1 MVCPVVS
8 DKSAIVTRGA
18 PESKANGATAS
29 FLHLQSKQVTL
40 AAGTLQPRRPS
51 DQAGFALVLTL
62 VVIAVLALV
71 TQMMSAWL
79 TTALEDAIANQH
91 EAEAQQQM
99 ADAKAIALYLLA
111 ACPVSFRGLEM
122 TVGQVRSIGLTEEPR
137 NAENFIRL
145 DDSPYRLGGALL
157 RFQDARGLINL
168 NLGLP
173 GDIYA
178 LLGIFGVPAED
189 RDGLID
195 KLLDYLDAD
204 SFRRLNGA
212 EAPEYLEAGLD
223 SPANAPLRT
232 PLEVRRVLGWR
243 DIEGLA
249 RDDTVWPR
257 LTSIAPVAGFN
268 VNTAPRP
275 LLMLIPSL
283 NSDMVDQIMAVRRT
297 TPIAGSLAWQALTG
311 IPLEAPPARTFYFPS
326 STVVLT
332 LSAEHWPLERRLSVR
347 QTPRLADGPWVID
360 YDLETPRA
368 ARDGAEETPDNLPI
382 SQLLPAAP

>member
-1 MVCPVVS
+1 
-8 DKSAIVTRGA
+8 
-18 PESKANGATAS
+18 
-29 FLHLQSKQVTL
+29 
-40 AAGTLQPRRPS
+40 
-51 DQAGFALVLTL
+51 
-62 VVIAVLALV
+62 
-71 TQMMSAWL
+71 
-79 TTALEDAIANQH
+79 
-91 EAEAQQQM
+91 
-99 ADAKAIALYLLA
+99 
-111 ACPVSFRGLEM
+111 
-122 TVGQVRSIGLTEEPR
+122 VRSIGLTEEPR

-145 DDSPYRLGGALL
+145 DDSPYRLGDGLL

-178 LLGIFGVPAED
+178 LLGVLGVPAED

-223 SPANAPLRT
+223 PPANALLRT

-283 NSDMVDQIMAVRRT
+283 NPDMVDRILEVRRT

-311 IPLEAPPARTFYFPS
+311 IPPEAPPARTFYFPS

-332 LSAEHWPLERRLSVR
+332 LSGEHWPLERRLSVR
-347 QTPRLADGPWVID
+347 QTPRLANGPWVID

-368 ARDGAEETPDNLPI
+368 ARDGPEETPENLPI
-382 SQLLPAAP
+382 SELIPAAP